1 MCDGR
6 FIIKKNTTT
15 EFVFNFQK
23 ENKFVQINFVDF
35 IAEML

>member
-1 MCDGR
+1 MFDGR
-6 FIIKKNTTT
+6 LIIKKNTTT

-35 IAEML
+35 IAKML